1 MLLLLSLLTISG
13 INFCYYFHHYCQSCL
28 FLVLRAFT
36 FSFHNAK
43 AGVMDDGDDEGKVLM
58 KMAAV
63 PRLKFRAV

>member
-1 MLLLLSLLTISG
+1 M
-13 INFCYYFHHYCQSCL
+13 
-28 FLVLRAFT
+28 LRAFT
-36 FSFHNAK
+36 VSFHNAK